1 MLGDAHHWDPQKRQ
15 AFQNDVLIALTA
27 RCRHG
32 AMVVTAN
39 KGDFE
44 LLRKE
49 LAVGLFLV

>member
-1 MLGDAHHWDPQKRQ
+1 MLGDAPHWDPQKRQ

-27 RCRHG
+27 RRHG
-32 AMVVTAN
+32 ATVVTAN